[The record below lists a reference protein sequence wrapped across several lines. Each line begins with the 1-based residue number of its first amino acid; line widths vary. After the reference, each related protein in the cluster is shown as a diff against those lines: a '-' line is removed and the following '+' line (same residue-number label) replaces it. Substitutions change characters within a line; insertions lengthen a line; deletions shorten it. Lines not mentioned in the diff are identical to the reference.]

1 MGSDQTSFLATRQV
15 LHRVAAHILGRRRW
29 EVSGRFG
36 LRVTPGGIATPMFGT
51 DGERIRTAGTTVV
64 REVGAIT
71 TFMPMS
77 GSSLRALAEFVD
89 ADISSPFSVGNETPE
104 VGDPDQPLDLDPQHV
119 DTITDWYHAGWIV
132 LDTVISRLPASAQP
146 ATMQLWPEHFD
157 IGTDVALA
165 NGNRVNLGCSPGDSF
180 VADPYLYVGP
190 WDAARPGDPS
200 YWNVSFGA
208 VLRSSDVPAPADPI
222 GQGVEFMNRGLD
234 LLSGR

>member
-1 MGSDQTSFLATRQV
+1 VGSDEASFEATRQV

-29 EVSGRFG
+29 NVSGRFG

-51 DGERIRTAGTTVV
+51 DGEVIRTAGTTVV

-71 TFMPMS
+71 TFRPIS
-77 GSSLRALAEFVD
+77 GSSLRALAEFAD

-104 VGDPDQPLDLDPQHV
+104 VGDPDQPLELDPQDV
-119 DTITDWYHAGWIV
+119 DTITGWYHAGWVV

-157 IGTDVALA
+157 IGTDVGLA

-190 WDAARPGDPS
+190 WDAGRPGDPS

-208 VLRSSDVPAPADPI
+208 VLRSSDVLAPADPI
-222 GQGVEFMNRGLD
+222 GQGVQFMNRGLE

>member
-1 MGSDQTSFLATRQV
+1 VGSDETNFEATRQV

-29 EVSGRFG
+29 DVSGRFG

-51 DGERIRTAGTTVV
+51 EGESIRTAGTTVV
-64 REVGAIT
+64 REVEAIT
-71 TFMPMS
+71 RFMPMS

-104 VGDPDQPLDLDPQHV
+104 VGDPDQPLELDPQHV
-119 DTITDWYHAGWIV
+119 DTITGWYHAGWVV
-132 LDTVISRLPASAQP
+132 LDTVMSQLPASAEP

-157 IGTDVALA
+157 IGTDVGLG

-208 VLRSSDVPAPADPI
+208 ALRSSALLAPADPI
-222 GQGVEFMNRGLD
+222 GQGVHFMNRGLA